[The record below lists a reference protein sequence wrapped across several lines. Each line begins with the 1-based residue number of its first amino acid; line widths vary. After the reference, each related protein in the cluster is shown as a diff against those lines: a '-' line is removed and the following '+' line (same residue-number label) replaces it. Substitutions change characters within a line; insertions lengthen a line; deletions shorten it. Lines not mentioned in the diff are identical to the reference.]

1 MTCRYLLFRIC
12 YSNDLQNFLRETV
25 RGFLKIYN
33 FDAISRIHSIAATIE
48 SNATDGRKNF
58 SSAD

>member
-1 MTCRYLLFRIC
+1 MTCRYPYLLFKW
-12 YSNDLQNFLRETV
+12 SSEHSAAV

-33 FDAISRIHSIAATIE
+33 FDAISHIHSIAATIK